1 MNKTTSAL
9 SCALFVSA
17 ASMTAAFAAESTH
30 DASSAKSS
38 GAPTREGSGPITG
51 NMPRE
56 STTGG
61 AALKGSD
68 KTFFEKAAVSG
79 MKEVSVSQSVL
90 NNLTNPEVRAF
101 AQMVVSDHSNANAE
115 LMMLAS
121 SKGVSLPAKDTA
133 KLSERW
139 SKKTGDLDK
148 DYVEE
153 MVSDHKDA
161 VELFEK
167 ASRSHDPEVAAF
179 AQKTLP
185 KLQHHLEMAKG
196 LEKKID

>member
-1 MNKTTSAL
+1 
-9 SCALFVSA
+9 
-17 ASMTAAFAAESTH
+17 MTAAFAADSTR

-38 GAPTREGSGPITG
+38 GAPSREGSGPISGSMPREST
-51 NMPRE
+51 PRE

-61 AALKGSD
+61 TVLKGSD
-68 KTFFEKAAVSG
+68 KTFLEKAAVCG

-101 AQMVVSDHSNANAE
+101 AQMIVSDHSNANAE

-121 SKGVSLPAKDTA
+121 SKGVTLPAKDTA
-133 KLSERW
+133 KLAERW
-139 SKKTGDLDK
+139 SKKTGDLDE

-167 ASRSHDPEVAAF
+167 ASRSQDAEVAAF

-185 KLQHHLEMAKG
+185 KMQHHLEMAKD

>member
-9 SCALFVSA
+9 CCALFVSA
-17 ASMTAAFAAESTH
+17 ASMTAAFAADSTH

-38 GAPTREGSGPITG
+38 GAPTREGSGSITG

-56 STTGG
+56 STPGG
-61 AALKGSD
+61 TMVKGGD
-68 KTFFEKAAVSG
+68 KTFFEKAAMSG

-101 AQMVVSDHSNANAE
+101 AQMMVSDHSNANAE

-121 SKGVSLPAKDTA
+121 SKGVSLPAKDTT
-133 KLSERW
+133 KLSEKW
-139 SKKTGDLDK
+139 SKKTGNLDK
-148 DYVEE
+148 DYIEE
-153 MVSDHKDA
+153 MVSDHKDS
-161 VELFEK
+161 VDLFEK
-167 ASRSHDPEVAAF
+167 GSRSQDAEVSAF

-185 KLQHHLEMAKG
+185 KLQHHLEMAKD
-196 LEKKID
+196 LEKKLN